1 MASNDPLEVYLN
13 DHLAGSAAGIELAG
27 KLRDNHQGTEFGE
40 IMTALHRDI
49 SQDRDALEELMRH
62 LEVERHQVKEA
73 AGRVTGDERLE
84 AEGRADKTKANLKQA
99 GEKVKDA
106 FRGR

>member
-1 MASNDPLEVYLN
+1 LTTRVAGDLDCDSRTGSVEV
-13 DHLAGSAAGIELAG
+13 DADERARTRAAQNKTRNAAQKVKGQL
-27 KLRDNHQGTEFGE
+27 
-40 IMTALHRDI
+40 
-49 SQDRDALEELMRH
+49 
-62 LEVERHQVKEA
+62 KEA

-84 AEGRADKTKANLKQA
+84 AEGRADKTRANLKQA

>member
-1 MASNDPLEVYLN
+1 M
-13 DHLAGSAAGIELAG
+13 
-27 KLRDNHQGTEFGE
+27 
-40 IMTALHRDI
+40 
-49 SQDRDALEELMRH
+49 DAD
-62 LEVERHQVKEA
+62 ERARRRATRNKTRNATQKVKGQLKEA

-84 AEGRADKTKANLKQA
+84 AKGRSDKTKANLKQA

>member
-1 MASNDPLEVYLN
+1 MAVDN
-13 DHLAGSAAGIELAG
+13 SARNKTRNA
-27 KLRDNHQGTEFGE
+27 
-40 IMTALHRDI
+40 
-49 SQDRDALEELMRH
+49 SQK
-62 LEVERHQVKEA
+62 VKGQFKEA
-73 AGRVTGDERLE
+73 TGRVTGDERLE

>member
-1 MASNDPLEVYLN
+1 MAVD
-13 DHLAGSAAGIELAG
+13 DSARNKTRNAAQKVKGQL
-27 KLRDNHQGTEFGE
+27 
-40 IMTALHRDI
+40 
-49 SQDRDALEELMRH
+49 
-62 LEVERHQVKEA
+62 KEA
-73 AGRVTGDERLE
+73 VGRVTGDHRLE

>member
-1 MASNDPLEVYLN
+1 MAVDDSSRNKARN
-13 DHLAGSAAGIELAG
+13 AAQKAKG
-27 KLRDNHQGTEFGE
+27 
-40 IMTALHRDI
+40 
-49 SQDRDALEELMRH
+49 
-62 LEVERHQVKEA
+62 QVKEA

-84 AEGRADKTKANLKQA
+84 AKGRADKTKANLKQA

>member
-1 MASNDPLEVYLN
+1 MERAM
-13 DHLAGSAAGIELAG
+13 GSDERSRKAARNKTRNAAQKAKGQL
-27 KLRDNHQGTEFGE
+27 
-40 IMTALHRDI
+40 
-49 SQDRDALEELMRH
+49 
-62 LEVERHQVKEA
+62 KEA

-106 FRGR
+106 LGGR

>member
-1 MASNDPLEVYLN
+1 
-13 DHLAGSAAGIELAG
+13 
-27 KLRDNHQGTEFGE
+27 
-40 IMTALHRDI
+40 MTAAD
-49 SQDRDALEELMRH
+49 DRSRRAARNKTRNATQKAKGQL
-62 LEVERHQVKEA
+62 KET
-73 AGRVTGDERLE
+73 AGRVTGDEQLE

>member
-1 MASNDPLEVYLN
+1 MAVD
-13 DHLAGSAAGIELAG
+13 DSARNKTRNAAQKVKG
-27 KLRDNHQGTEFGE
+27 
-40 IMTALHRDI
+40 
-49 SQDRDALEELMRH
+49 
-62 LEVERHQVKEA
+62 QVKEA
-73 AGRVTGDERLE
+73 AGRVTGDQRLE

>member
-1 MASNDPLEVYLN
+1 
-13 DHLAGSAAGIELAG
+13 
-27 KLRDNHQGTEFGE
+27 
-40 IMTALHRDI
+40 MTAAD
-49 SQDRDALEELMRH
+49 DRSRAAARNKTRNATQKAKGQL
-62 LEVERHQVKEA
+62 KET

-99 GEKVKDA
+99 GEKIKDA

>member
-1 MASNDPLEVYLN
+1 MAADNSSRNKARN
-13 DHLAGSAAGIELAG
+13 AAQKVKG
-27 KLRDNHQGTEFGE
+27 QF
-40 IMTALHRDI
+40 
-49 SQDRDALEELMRH
+49 
-62 LEVERHQVKEA
+62 KEA
-73 AGRVTGDERLE
+73 AGRATGDERLE

>member
-1 MASNDPLEVYLN
+1 MAV
-13 DHLAGSAAGIELAG
+13 
-27 KLRDNHQGTEFGE
+27 DNSSRNKARNTTQKVKGQF
-40 IMTALHRDI
+40 
-49 SQDRDALEELMRH
+49 
-62 LEVERHQVKEA
+62 KEA

-106 FRGR
+106 FRRR

>member
-1 MASNDPLEVYLN
+1 MAVD
-13 DHLAGSAAGIELAG
+13 DSARNKARNAAQKVKGQL
-27 KLRDNHQGTEFGE
+27 
-40 IMTALHRDI
+40 
-49 SQDRDALEELMRH
+49 
-62 LEVERHQVKEA
+62 KEA
-73 AGRVTGDERLE
+73 AGRVSGDDRLE

>member
-1 MASNDPLEVYLN
+1 M
-13 DHLAGSAAGIELAG
+13 
-27 KLRDNHQGTEFGE
+27 
-40 IMTALHRDI
+40 
-49 SQDRDALEELMRH
+49 DAD
-62 LEVERHQVKEA
+62 ERARRRATRNKTRNATQKVKGQLKEA

-84 AEGRADKTKANLKQA
+84 AEGRSDKTKANLKQA

>member
-1 MASNDPLEVYLN
+1 
-13 DHLAGSAAGIELAG
+13 
-27 KLRDNHQGTEFGE
+27 
-40 IMTALHRDI
+40 MTAAD
-49 SQDRDALEELMRH
+49 DRSRRAARNKSRNATQKVKGQL
-62 LEVERHQVKEA
+62 KEA

-84 AEGRADKTKANLKQA
+84 AEGRADKTKASLKQA